1 MKKRRVGIL
10 IFFGFLLSFGS
21 LAAGKDKLKTGVLSK
36 NTFTDSA
43 FGYTTSFPP
52 LWKSKVKDEPSLV
65 RLSLEKNDVQIN
77 PRFSTE
83 RSNAGTRP
91 RFLIL
96 ADTTSQI
103 LDDFVKL
110 LFGDRPWK
118 RRGEYLKALDWRP
131 MDAELDRRRI
141 TVAGQPGV
149 QISFVRDMTAYFSE
163 TRDVTSGME
172 FRAEVVTAFKRGD
185 RIYTTVLFS
194 SKFFLDSNFKDVMP
208 VFSDWK
214 FLEASPSAEPVPEE
228 N

>member
-1 MKKRRVGIL
+1 MKKYRIGIL
-10 IFFGFLLSFGS
+10 ALSGFLLAFGS
-21 LAAGKDKLKTGVLSK
+21 ELAAKGKPKTGVLAK
-36 NTFTDSA
+36 NSFTDSA

-77 PRFSTE
+77 PRFSME

-96 ADTTSQI
+96 ADTTSLI

-118 RRGEYLKALDWRP
+118 KRGEYLKALDWRP
-131 MDAELDRRRI
+131 LDAELERKRV
-141 TVAGQPGV
+141 TVAGQPGI
-149 QISFVRDMTAYFSE
+149 QIMFARDMTAYFSE
-163 TRDVTSGME
+163 TREVTSGME
-172 FRAEVVTAFKRGD
+172 FRAQVVTVFKRGD
-185 RIYTTVLFS
+185 RNFTTVLFS
-194 SKFFLDSNFKDVMP
+194 SKFFLESNFKDVMP
-208 VFSDWK
+208 VFTDWK
-214 FLEASPSAEPVPEE
+214 FLEVNPSVESAPTG